1 MWMSPKAV
9 VPPNHPHHGWPW
21 LRPWKGRTIK
31 TYGGFLKWGYP
42 KIIQFDRIFHDNP
55 SSYGS
60 KLSKKPK
67 VAFGS
72 AADLEIHLCTSK
84 EAGSGVHMLCV
95 SSIVGASINGEFLKW
110 MVYHGLSG
118 QILLKWIIWGYPH
131 LWKRIQDAKKH
142 DMMWNELSWHDL
154 MWCDMVRCDLI
165 WSSIYSVCVAK

>member
-1 MWMSPKAV
+1 MLDAGWSAIQYIYGFGSTPIVSTFGENAHPFMFWWLIRPLSDSSMWMSPKAV

-84 EAGSGVHMLCV
+84 EGPGRGFICCV
-95 SSIVGASINGEFLKW
+95 FHPSW
-110 MVYHGLSG
+110 GL
-118 QILLKWIIWGYPH
+118 P
-131 LWKRIQDAKKH
+131 
-142 DMMWNELSWHDL
+142 
-154 MWCDMVRCDLI
+154 
-165 WSSIYSVCVAK
+165 